1 MKSIILLL
9 FLIAINFIIIGY
21 FKEYYSNKQ
30 KIVYKYLPGNSLDKY
45 YENNSEILA
54 SYFKE
59 DQLLASSRPI

>member
-9 FLIAINFIIIGY
+9 FLIAVNFIIIGY

-30 KIVYKYLPGNSLDKY
+30 KIVYKYLPGKPLDKY
-45 YENNSEILA
+45 YENHSEILA

-59 DQLLASSRPI
+59 DPLIKSSRNI

>member
-30 KIVYKYLPGNSLDKY
+30 KIVYKYLPGNSLDKFY
-45 YENNSEILA
+45 KSNSEILS
-54 SYFKE
+54 SYFNEKP
-59 DQLLASSRPI
+59 LNI